1 MMYTPSLPISPP
13 TEWIPLQMYAE
24 NVLTIFERGL
34 VRVDEAV
41 RNARLD
47 AVDSELGARVFNGDN
62 GSMMGG
68 SVYCKCNYS
77 DQTSNENYILQH
89 HLGFLPHHNPILPS
103 SATTLPR
110 AAILQA

>member
-1 MMYTPSLPISPP
+1 MRSSTSVTL
-13 TEWIPLQMYAE
+13 TERQ
-24 NVLTIFERGL
+24 IFERGL

-68 SVYCKCNYS
+68 SV
-77 DQTSNENYILQH
+77 
-89 HLGFLPHHNPILPS
+89 
-103 SATTLPR
+103 
-110 AAILQA
+110 